1 MTGPDLLLIH
11 PPAARAA
18 EPPLGTAVLLS
29 HLRREGA
36 TAEAIDSN
44 LEAHLYLLNGERLAG
59 VAGPAPATA
68 LHRAVKN
75 VPRALSFL
83 RSPEAGRSFSRYT
96 AAARHLNTALSAY
109 RGASAR
115 ERWTLGDYV
124 HGDLSEFSSVDL
136 SLAASGK
143 AGTVFS
149 GYFRDALL
157 PRVARMRP
165 RGVAISVN
173 YRHQVLPAFEL
184 AGMLRR
190 RLPGVPVYGG
200 GGMFTSWRKSLRG
213 MELPFLPFDRV
224 GFGPGESALAAVARR
239 AATAGTPFFED
250 GEAVEFLPDFGFA
263 PLREYLSPEP
273 VLPVAATRGCYWR
286 RCRFCPEAV
295 APIHPYRATDAGTF
309 PTLLRG
315 LSDRYGVRRFHMTD
329 NAIPVAVLRSL
340 ADARG
345 VLRGL
350 SWHGFARFE
359 PELLDPGFA
368 SSLAAAGC
376 SMLQLGLESGSQPL
390 LDRMGKG
397 TRVADAS
404 TILSNLARAGI
415 AAYVY
420 VMLGAPGET
429 GADAERTRSFLAGH
443 AGEIGFLNLSILNL
457 PREASWPEL
466 EEGSAP
472 RAGGFLDE
480 KDPLRLYRRVP
491 ASDGWGRAQAKR
503 FLQQRIL
510 GDPAIR
516 AIAAR
521 TPPWFGDSHAVFFRN
536 TVTDRETGRKAYQTG
551 ESGGAAVGGGAQ

>member
-1 MTGPDLLLIH
+1 MAGPDLLLIH

-29 HLRREGA
+29 HLRGGGA
-36 TAEAIDSN
+36 VAEAIDAN
-44 LEAHLYLLNGERLAG
+44 LEAHLYLLDGDRLAAA
-59 VAGPAPATA
+59 AGPAPTIA
-68 LHRAVKN
+68 LHRAMKS
-75 VPRALSFL
+75 VPGALTFL
-83 RSPEAGRSFSRYT
+83 RSPEAGRSFPRYA
-96 AAARHLNTALSAY
+96 AAARQLNTALSAY
-109 RGASAR
+109 RGVRES

-124 HGDLSEFSSVDL
+124 HADLSEFSPRDL

-157 PRVARMRP
+157 PRVDRMRP

-184 AGMLRR
+184 AGLLRR
-190 RLPGVPVYGG
+190 RLPGIPVYGG
-200 GGMFTSWRKSLRG
+200 GGMFTSWRSSLRG
-213 MELPFLPFDRV
+213 MGVSFLPFDRV
-224 GFGPGESALAAVARR
+224 GFGPGESALAA
-239 AATAGTPFFED
+239 AAGGASTDGGPFFED

-273 VLPVAATRGCYWR
+273 VLPVTATRGCYWR
-286 RCRFCPEAV
+286 GCRFCPEAV
-295 APIHPYRATDAGTF
+295 APTHPYRATDPGTF
-309 PTLLRG
+309 PTRLRE
-315 LSDRYGVRRFHMTD
+315 LSDRYGVRRFHLTD
-329 NAIPVAVLRSL
+329 NAIPVSILRSM
-340 ADARG
+340 ADGRG
-345 VLRGL
+345 ALRGL

-359 PELLDPGFA
+359 RELLEPEFA

-404 TILSNLARAGI
+404 AILSNLSRAGI
-415 AAYVY
+415 VSYVY

-429 GADAERTRSFLAGH
+429 EIDAGRTRSFLSEH
-443 AGEIGFLNLSILNL
+443 AGEIGFLNLSILNMPRGATWPGIVEANA
-457 PREASWPEL
+457 PRE
-466 EEGSAP
+466 
-472 RAGGFLDE
+472 GGFNDE
-480 KDPLRLYRRVP
+480 DEPLGLYRQAP
-491 ASDGWGRAQAKR
+491 ASDGWGRAQARR
-503 FLQQRIL
+503 FLQKRIL

-521 TPPWFGDSHAVFFRN
+521 TPPWFGDSHAFFFRG
-536 TVTDRETGRKAYQTG
+536 TT
-551 ESGGAAVGGGAQ
+551 

>member
-1 MTGPDLLLIH
+1 MDGPDLLLIH

-18 EPPLGTAVLLS
+18 EPPLGTAILLS

-36 TAEAIDSN
+36 TAEAIDAN
-44 LEAHLYLLNGERLAG
+44 LEAHLHLLGGDRLAAA
-59 VAGPAPATA
+59 AGPAPATA
-68 LHRAVKN
+68 LHRAMKN

-83 RSPEAGRSFSRYT
+83 RSPGAARSFSRYA
-96 AAARHLNTALSAY
+96 AAARHLNTALSAH
-109 RGASAR
+109 RGESGR

-124 HGDLSEFSSVDL
+124 HSDLSEFSPGDL
-136 SLAASGK
+136 SLAASGQR
-143 AGTVFS
+143 GTVFS

-157 PRVARMRP
+157 PRVERIRP

-184 AGMLRR
+184 AGLLRR
-190 RLPGVPVYGG
+190 RLPGVHVYGG
-200 GGMFTSWRKSLRG
+200 GGMFTSWRSSLRG
-213 MELPFLPFDRV
+213 MELAFLPFDRV
-224 GFGPGESALAAVARR
+224 GFGPGESALAA
-239 AATAGTPFFED
+239 AAGGMPTGGGLFFED

-295 APIHPYRATDAGTF
+295 APTHPYRAADAVAF
-309 PTLLRG
+309 PTRLRE
-315 LSDRYGVRRFHMTD
+315 LSDRYGVRRFHLTD
-329 NAIPVAVLRSL
+329 NAIPVAVLRSM
-340 ADARG
+340 ADGGSA
-345 VLRGL
+345 LRGL

-359 PELLDPGFA
+359 RELLEPEFA

-429 GADAERTRSFLAGH
+429 EIDAERTRSFLAEH

-457 PREASWPEL
+457 PREASWPGL
-466 EEGSAP
+466 ADGSAP
-472 RAGGFLDE
+472 REGGFLVEDE
-480 KDPLRLYRRVP
+480 PLGLYRRVP
-491 ASDGWGRAQAKR
+491 AGDGWGRAQAKR
-503 FLQQRIL
+503 FLQKRIL

-521 TPPWFGDSHAVFFRN
+521 TPPWFGDSHAVFFRG
-536 TVTDRETGRKAYQTG
+536 TT
-551 ESGGAAVGGGAQ
+551 

>member
-1 MTGPDLLLIH
+1 MAGPDLLLIH
-11 PPAARAA
+11 PPAARPA

-36 TAEAIDSN
+36 SAEAIDAN
-44 LEAHLYLLNGERLAG
+44 LEAHLYLLDGGRLAAA
-59 VAGPAPATA
+59 AGPEPATA
-68 LHRAVKN
+68 LHRAMKN

-83 RSPEAGRSFSRYT
+83 RSPEAGRSYSRYT
-96 AAARHLNTALSAY
+96 SAARHLNTALSAH

-124 HGDLSEFSSVDL
+124 HGALSEFSSPDL
-136 SLAASGK
+136 ALAASGK

-157 PRVARMRP
+157 PRVDRMRP
-165 RGVAISVN
+165 RGIAISVN

-184 AGMLRR
+184 AGLLRR

-200 GGMFTSWRKSLRG
+200 GGMFTSWRNSLRG
-213 MELPFLPFDRV
+213 IGLGFSPFDRI
-224 GFGPGESALAAVARR
+224 GFGPGESALAA
-239 AATAGTPFFED
+239 AAGGASTGGGPFFEEGD
-250 GEAVEFLPDFGFA
+250 AVEFLPDFGFA

-295 APIHPYRATDAGTF
+295 APIHPYRAVDAGTF
-309 PTLLRG
+309 PGLLRE
-315 LSDRYGVRRFHMTD
+315 LSDRYGVRRFHLTD
-329 NAIPVAVLRSL
+329 NAVPVATLRSM
-340 ADARG
+340 AG
-345 VLRGL
+345 GESVLRGL

-359 PELLDPGFA
+359 RELLDPEFA
-368 SSLAAAGC
+368 SSLATAGC

-429 GADAERTRSFLAGH
+429 ETDAERTRSFLAEH

-457 PREASWPEL
+457 PREASWPGMAEGGVPS
-466 EEGSAP
+466 EEGGA
-472 RAGGFLDE
+472 DE
-480 KDPLRLYRRVP
+480 GEPLGLYRRVP
-491 ASDGWGRAQAKR
+491 ASDGWGRARARR
-503 FLQQRIL
+503 FLRQRIL

-521 TPPWFGDSHAVFFRN
+521 TPPWFGDSHAVFFRG
-536 TVTDRETGRKAYQTG
+536 T
-551 ESGGAAVGGGAQ
+551 S